1 MQRSWSTINAVAN
14 IDAIS
19 SDIEVPFLQV
29 FPLRMKEVGLCALT
43 ETEDFYP
50 DENRG
55 IIREIR
61 ESIKEKNPK
70 SKNIWSRNCRGR
82 ATGMPC
88 SSQQTA
94 GITGK
99 PDSHKHQDAESRDRA
114 PVDFRRN
121 TTELRSKFDMNF
133 TTFLPPKVMQMGAEL
148 D

>member
-1 MQRSWSTINAVAN
+1 
-14 IDAIS
+14 
-19 SDIEVPFLQV
+19 
-29 FPLRMKEVGLCALT
+29 MKEVGLRALT

-50 DENRG
+50 QENRG

-61 ESIKEKNPK
+61 ENIKEKKKNE

-88 SSQQTA
+88 SSQQTG

-99 PDSHKHQDAESRDRA
+99 PESHKHQDVESRDTA

-121 TTELRSKFDMNF
+121 TTELRSKFNMNF
-133 TTFLPPKVMQMGAEL
+133 TTFSPPKVMQMGAEL